1 MISSTILRIFSVV
14 SFSNHGFIFKFTFKT
29 KLRIKANSR
38 KEMDDNWDRL
48 GKRERNDN
56 AIKKHMYDSL
66 LHLKHDALQWAGLE
80 TILNN
85 LRKYI
90 NKWKL

>member
-1 MISSTILRIFSVV
+1 
-14 SFSNHGFIFKFTFKT
+14 
-29 KLRIKANSR
+29 
-38 KEMDDNWDRL
+38 MDDNWDRL